1 MSATPENRQDAYR
14 FLIVDDSRAIQAIVR
29 RVVENC
35 QYPNAEIRV
44 ASNGQEALDV
54 LNTFKP
60 DLLITDWHMP
70 KVSGLELLQTMRQ
83 SGMTDIQ
90 VGFITTESSETLLN
104 EARTNGAAFVI
115 NKPFRDDILL
125 QRVRETVP
133 HPADATAAPPPSPA
147 AEPVA
152 KHQVAAAEAE
162 ATVVEDGPP
171 EFPTPVRAA
180 EPAKPANSPTPAPVA
195 ATAVATPAASSVEPA
210 ASPAPQSVPAPAA
223 SAPPAAEAADA
234 AKPVPL
240 AAIPPLM
247 KTEDCQKLVHA
258 TLQEIPFRLIR
269 HDDLQTKD
277 LTAKNLIGLYAGPNK
292 PIAALCVLDT
302 NALCILGGGA
312 GKMPPHIVRA
322 AMAAGAPSEAM
333 VQNATRFM
341 QMAGAILHM
350 DGAVGT
356 APLSRT
362 SLVPQNFKKLEELLL
377 KNSGR
382 AHFRVAVPGYG
393 EGRLSFLAV

>member
-1 MSATPENRQDAYR
+1 MSATPDNRQDAYR

-44 ASNGQEALDV
+44 AANGEEALQI
-54 LNTFKP
+54 LETFKP
-60 DLLITDWHMP
+60 QLVITDWHMP

-83 SGMTDIQ
+83 SGLTDIE
-90 VGFITTESSETLLN
+90 VGFITTESSEALLN

-115 NKPFRDDILL
+115 NKPFRDDILIKHL
-125 QRVRETVP
+125 RETVP
-133 HPADATAAPPPSPA
+133 HPGDAPAAPAEAPEAAPAPVAASVVDSPA
-147 AEPVA
+147 PA
-152 KHQVAAAEAE
+152 
-162 ATVVEDGPP
+162 EDGPP
-171 EFPTPVRAA
+171 EFPTPVKAA
-180 EPAKPANSPTPAPVA
+180 EPPKPAASAPVAPPAPAA
-195 ATAVATPAASSVEPA
+195 ATAVAPAAAPTEA
-210 ASPAPQSVPAPAA
+210 AE
-223 SAPPAAEAADA
+223 PPAA

-292 PIAALCVLDT
+292 PIAALCVVDT

-341 QMAGAILHM
+341 QMAGSILNM
-350 DGAVGT
+350 DGVAGP

-362 SLVPQNFKKLEELLL
+362 SLVPQNFKKLEELLQ

-382 AHFRVAVPGYG
+382 AHFRISVPGYG